1 MPSRK
6 PNIVLIFSD
15 NHPADMM
22 GCSGNA
28 EIHTPNLDR
37 LAAGAVRFSNAFC
50 PNAMCS
56 PCRAS
61 VLTGLMPSQHGIHT
75 WLDDDKVADWP
86 ENWNAI
92 EEFDTLPERLARL
105 GYDTALIG
113 KYHLGIADLPQNGF
127 REWVTLQI
135 GHVQS
140 FYDNDMID
148 NGERYRHAEHSVDFF
163 TKKAIDYLGRRGD
176 ARDKPFFLFLTY
188 PAPYGHWPSIKGE
201 PTNRFAERYRG
212 MPMHSVPREGI
223 SKSLIDWMFVRHDKM
238 PVNEPVFYRDIAQ
251 IPNDLPTLRNYYSQM
266 SMVDDGVGQ
275 VLDALEREGLSDDT
289 LVVYT
294 SDHGMSLGQHGFWG
308 HGEDTWP
315 SNTHR
320 EAHHIPLIV
329 RPPAGEARA
338 HIEPALVGTTD
349 IFATVLDYVGAEPPP
364 SAESR
369 AQSLRGLLAGTSTGW
384 EDVTFMEQEETR
396 AIRTRKWLLM
406 RRFAPTAYDFSD
418 ELYDLEADPDE
429 RDNLIDDPACATV
442 AVELSERIDSFFSS
456 YANPKWDL
464 WRGGTAKSNST
475 RPFLWKEV
483 WGKDWAP
490 AY

>member
-1 MPSRK
+1 MPSHK
-6 PNIVLIFSD
+6 PNVVLIFSD
-15 NHPADMM
+15 NHPAGMM

-37 LAAGAVRFSNAFC
+37 LAAGAVRFANAFC

-113 KYHLGIADLPQNGF
+113 KYHLGIADAPQNGF
-127 REWVTLQI
+127 HEWVTLQI
-135 GHVQS
+135 GHVLS

-148 NGERYRHAEHSVDFF
+148 NGERYRYPGHSVDFF
-163 TKKAIDYLGRRGD
+163 TEKALDYIARRGA
-176 ARDKPFFLFLTY
+176 ARTEPFFLFLTY
-188 PAPYGHWPSIKGE
+188 PAPYGHWPSIQGE
-201 PTNRFAERYRG
+201 PTNRFADSYRG

-223 SKSLIDWMFVRHDKM
+223 SKNLIDWMFVRHDKM
-238 PVNEPVFYRDIAQ
+238 PDDAPGFYRDVAR

-275 VLDALEREGLSDDT
+275 IMGALEREGFSDDT
-289 LVVYT
+289 LVIYT

-320 EAHHIPLIV
+320 EANHIPLIV
-329 RPPAGEARA
+329 RPPAGEARV
-338 HIEPALVGTTD
+338 HVERALVGTTD
-349 IFATVLDYVGAEPPP
+349 IFATILDYAGAEAPAT
-364 SAESR
+364 AESNARSMR
-369 AQSLRGLLAGTSTGW
+369 ALLAEAPTEW
-384 EDVTFMEQEETR
+384 EDAVFMEQEETR
-396 AIRTRKWLLM
+396 AIRTGKWMLM
-406 RRFAPTAYDFSD
+406 RRFAPTAYGFAD
-418 ELYDLEADPDE
+418 ELYSFEVDPDE
-429 RDNLIDDPACATV
+429 RNNLIDDPACAAVV
-442 AVELSERIDSFFSS
+442 AELSARIDSFFSY

-464 WRGGTAKSNST
+464 WRGGTVKSNST
-475 RPFLWKEV
+475 RPFLWKEA
-483 WGKDWAP
+483 WGEDWAP
-490 AY
+490 TY